1 MQTILGAGGAIG
13 TELARE
19 LRHYTDRV
27 RLVGRKPVAV
37 NPTDELFS
45 ADLTNAAQVERAVA
59 GSDVVYL
66 TVGYEYN
73 RRVWRAKWPA
83 TMRNVLDA
91 CQKHQAKLV
100 FFDNV
105 YMYDRA
111 YIAHMTEETP
121 VRPTSKKGEIRAQ
134 IAQMLLSAAQSGQ
147 VQALIAR
154 SADFLGLK
162 NSVLVETVY
171 KNLSKG
177 KRADWLANADK
188 IHNWTN
194 VLDAAKATA
203 LLGNTPDAYNQV
215 WHLPTDKAPITG
227 RQWVEMFAQEMHV
240 APRFRVVPL
249 WLMSLLGLFVPVMR
263 ELREMAYQYS
273 QDYFFDSSKFE
284 KRFGYTPI
292 SAREGVRQIVTSGKQ
307 GAGN

>member
-240 APRFRVVPL
+240 APQFRVVPL

-292 SAREGVRQIVTSGKQ
+292 SAREGVRQIVASGNQ
-307 GAGN
+307 GAGD